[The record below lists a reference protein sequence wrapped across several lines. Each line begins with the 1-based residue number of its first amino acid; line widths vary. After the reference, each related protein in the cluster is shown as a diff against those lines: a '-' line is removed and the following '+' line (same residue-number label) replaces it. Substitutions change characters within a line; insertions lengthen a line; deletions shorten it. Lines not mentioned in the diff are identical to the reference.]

1 MSDLIL
7 LRNPQR
13 LAKLLSSIKVDY
25 IDRPLRPVE
34 VAKELQNL
42 LHDMNNDKNEV
53 IKRLRL
59 SIDMLNQFLR
69 LLELPDEI
77 QDMIMWGVSKTNESI
92 GFSVATRLTYL
103 KNKDDI
109 LKTVNAIMI
118 MPHPITKTE
127 IKGIIQWK
135 KRNPN
140 KSIEECISNE
150 LDIKRTDI
158 IEHFIFISGIDP
170 ELVKII
176 QKLSI
181 DKKQNLHD
189 FTKFLLS
196 KKFPPTSLKNSH
208 MFDDYI
214 RLSLTK
220 IGHAS
225 INEYSSYHNILR
237 KNVINHMLESVVD

>member
-7 LRNPQR
+7 LRDPKR
-13 LAKLLSSIKVDY
+13 LAKLLSSIKVGY

-34 VAKELQNL
+34 VAKELQDL

-53 IKRLRL
+53 AKKLRL
-59 SIDMLNQFLR
+59 SLDMLNQFLR

-77 QDMIMWGVSKTNESI
+77 QDMIMWGASKTNKSI
-92 GFSVATRLTYL
+92 GFSVANRLIYL
-103 KNKDDI
+103 KNKNDI
-109 LKTVNAIMI
+109 LKTVNAIMS
-118 MPHPITKTE
+118 MSNPITKNE

-135 KRNPN
+135 KRNPD
-140 KSIEECISNE
+140 KPIEECILNE
-150 LDIKRTDI
+150 LNIKRTDV

-170 ELVKII
+170 KLVKTI

-181 DKKQNLHD
+181 DKKQTLHD
-189 FTKFLLS
+189 FTKFLLV
-196 KKFPPTSLKNSH
+196 KTFPPLSLKNAH
-208 MFDDYI
+208 VFDDCI
-214 RLSLTK
+214 RISLTK

-225 INEYSSYHNILR
+225 INEYSSHHNILR